1 MCRGE
6 MVVRRI
12 LISIVGVFMLC
23 SVAGAQGPPP
33 AKVVLGPV
41 TKENIS
47 KNQSVT
53 GVIYYERVSD
63 ISTEVVG
70 LVEVVEVSQGDH
82 VKKGDPLVR
91 LNTEILEREISLA
104 KTRIEQI
111 ELRIR
116 NTEKNF
122 KRLERLYKSS
132 GVSEKDFD
140 DSLYTYQDA
149 QIEKKIAQDNLA
161 KLLIEKRRSIISAPF
176 DGIVLTKDVD
186 SGGWVQQGK
195 QLVSIGSS
203 NDLFVRAPI
212 AEKLLQYI
220 QLGEKVGVTLN
231 AFNKQIEG
239 EVQGIDP
246 VADLKT
252 KNIFLKIKIPAM
264 PFVAQNMSADVFVPS
279 SAKRQL
285 SVFSRAALIKFQ
297 GKDFIYSVKEG
308 KAAILP
314 VHIVAFL
321 GDRVAVDTEYIVP
334 GLPVVV
340 EGNER
345 LRPDQPVVVAGEKK

>member
-1 MCRGE
+1 M
-6 MVVRRI
+6 RI
-12 LISIVGVFMLC
+12 VSLVIIVFFITNSFVL
-23 SVAGAQGPPP
+23 AQGPPP
-33 AKVVLGPV
+33 AKVVLGQV
-41 TKENIS
+41 TKEKIS

-53 GVIYYERVSD
+53 GVIYYERVSN

-70 LVEVVEVSQGDH
+70 LVEQVEVNQGDH

-91 LNTEILEREISLA
+91 LNTEILEREIALT

-111 ELRIR
+111 ELRIE
-116 NTEKNF
+116 NTKKNF
-122 KRLERLYKSS
+122 SRLERLYKNS
-132 GVSEKDFD
+132 GVSEKDYD
-140 DSLYTYQDA
+140 DALYTYQDA
-149 QIEKKIAQDNLA
+149 QKERQVSQNNLE
-161 KLLIEKRRSIISAPF
+161 KLLIQKRRSVISSPFAGIILS
-176 DGIVLTKDVD
+176 KDVD
-186 SGGWVQQGK
+186 SGAWVQQGK

-212 AEKLLQYI
+212 AENLLQYI
-220 QLGEKVGVTLN
+220 QLGQKVEVTLN

-239 EVQGIDP
+239 EVLGIDP

-252 KNIFLKIKIPAM
+252 KNIFLKIKIPSMA
-264 PFVAQNMSADVFVPS
+264 FVAQNMSANVFVPS

-285 SVFSRAALIKFQ
+285 SVFSRAALIKYK

-308 KAAILP
+308 KAKILP

-345 LRPDQPVVVAGEKK
+345 LRPDQAVIVAGEKK

>member
-1 MCRGE
+1 M
-6 MVVRRI
+6 RI
-12 LISIVGVFMLC
+12 IALIITGFFMLGSY
-23 SVAGAQGPPP
+23 SVAQGPPP
-33 AKVVLGPV
+33 ARVVLGSV
-41 TKENIS
+41 VKESVS

-53 GVIYYERVSD
+53 GVIYYERVSE

-70 LVEVVEVSQGDH
+70 LVEAVEVNQGDH
-82 VKKGDPLVR
+82 VKKGQPLVR
-91 LNTEILEREISLA
+91 LNTEILEREIALA
-104 KTRIEQI
+104 KTRIEQN
-111 ELRIR
+111 ELRIQ
-116 NTEKNF
+116 NTQKHF

-132 GVSEKDFD
+132 GVSEKDYD
-140 DSLYTYQDA
+140 DALYTYQDA
-149 QIEKKIAQDNLA
+149 QKEKQVAQDTLK
-161 KLLIEKRRSIISAPF
+161 KLLIKKRRSVISAPF
-176 DGIVLTKDVD
+176 DGIILSKDVD
-186 SGGWVQQGK
+186 SGAWVQQGK

-212 AEKLLQYI
+212 AETLLQYI
-220 QLGEKVGVTLN
+220 QLGEKVEVTLN

-239 EVQGIDP
+239 EVLGIDP

-264 PFVAQNMSADVFVPS
+264 PFVAQNMSANVFVPS
-279 SAKRQL
+279 SDKRQL

-297 GKDFIYSVKEG
+297 GKDFVYSVKDG

-334 GLPVVV
+334 GLPLVV

-345 LRPDQPVVVAGEKK
+345 LRPDQAVVVAGEQN

>member
-1 MCRGE
+1 

-12 LISIVGVFMLC
+12 LIAVIGVFMLC

-33 AKVVLGPV
+33 AKVVLGQV
-41 TKENIS
+41 TKENVS
-47 KNQSVT
+47 TNQTVT

-63 ISTEVVG
+63 ISTEVGGIVEI
-70 LVEVVEVSQGDH
+70 VEVGQGDH

-91 LNTEILEREISLA
+91 LNTEILEREISLT
-104 KTRIEQI
+104 KTRVEQI
-111 ELRIR
+111 ELRIQ
-116 NTEKNF
+116 NTQKNF

-132 GVSEKDFD
+132 GVSEKDYD
-140 DSLYTYQDA
+140 DAQYTFQDA
-149 QIEKKIAQDNLA
+149 QKEKKIAQDNLG
-161 KLLIEKRRSIISAPF
+161 KLLIQKRRSVISAPF
-176 DGIVLTKDVD
+176 GGIVLTKDVD
-186 SGGWVQQGK
+186 SGAWVQQGK

-203 NDLFVRAPI
+203 SDLFVRAPI
-212 AEKLLQYI
+212 AEKLLQFI
-220 QLGEKVGVTLN
+220 QLGEKVEVMLN
-231 AFNKQIEG
+231 AFNKRIEG
-239 EVQGIDP
+239 EVLGIDP

-264 PFVAQNMSADVFVPS
+264 PFVAQNMSADVSVPS
-279 SAKRQL
+279 SSKREL

-297 GKDFIYSVKEG
+297 GKDFVYSIKEG

-334 GLPVVV
+334 GMPLVV

-345 LRPDQPVVVAGEKK
+345 LRPDQAVMVAGEKK

>member
-1 MCRGE
+1 M
-6 MVVRRI
+6 RRI
-12 LISIVGVFMLC
+12 LIAVIVIFMLC

-41 TKENIS
+41 TKENVS
-47 KNQSVT
+47 TNQTVT

-63 ISTEVVG
+63 ISTEVGGIVEF
-70 LVEVVEVSQGDH
+70 VEVGQGDH

-111 ELRIR
+111 ELRIQ
-116 NTEKNF
+116 NTQKNF

-132 GVSEKDFD
+132 GVSEKDYD
-140 DSLYTYQDA
+140 DAQYTFQDA
-149 QIEKKIAQDNLA
+149 QKEKKIARDNLA
-161 KLLIEKRRSIISAPF
+161 KLLIQKRRSVISAPF
-176 DGIVLTKDVD
+176 DGIILTKDVD
-186 SGGWVQQGK
+186 SGAWVQQGK
-195 QLVSIGSS
+195 QLVSIGSGS
-203 NDLFVRAPI
+203 DLFVRAPI

-220 QLGEKVGVTLN
+220 QLGEKVEVTLN
-231 AFNKQIEG
+231 AFNKRIEG
-239 EVQGIDP
+239 EILGIDP

-264 PFVAQNMSADVFVPS
+264 SFVAQNMSADVSVPS
-279 SAKRQL
+279 SSKREL

-297 GKDFIYSVKEG
+297 GKDFVYSVKEG

-334 GLPVVV
+334 GMPLVV

-345 LRPDQPVVVAGEKK
+345 LRPDQPVVVAGESN